1 MATITIKKLKIR
13 LNWKIAVC
21 VLLGFS
27 VLIKLGFWQL
37 DRANEKREII
47 RAVEL
52 RQSAEPVIPGSL
64 SKINKKDFEHQ
75 RLRLQGSYNNEKNIL
90 IKRQIHQ
97 GRYGYEVITP
107 FMLESDKHW
116 LLVSR
121 GWIEDQQG
129 AGAIPVVEPVDGSV
143 ELIAGVHY
151 PTGQAFFKAGSI
163 ATDDWPLILSRLN
176 LQGLS
181 PLFDQKIY
189 PFVVRLDEKI
199 PGVYIRHWQPEVIKV
214 STNIS
219 YAVQWFIFAFLLLLV
234 ALLVSS
240 NLLSLH
246 RSR

>member
-1 MATITIKKLKIR
+1 MDVIIIKKLKIR
-13 LNWKIAVC
+13 LNWKIALC
-21 VLLGFS
+21 VALGFS
-27 VLIKLGFWQL
+27 VLMKLGFWQL

-47 RAVEL
+47 QAIEL
-52 RQSAEPVIPGSL
+52 RQSAEPVMIGGL

-107 FMLESDKHW
+107 FMVESDKHW

-129 AGAIPVVEPVDGSV
+129 AGAIPVVEPVEGSV
-143 ELIAGVHY
+143 ELVVGVHY

-163 ATDDWPLILSRLN
+163 ATDDWPLVLSRLN

-181 PLFDQKIY
+181 SLFDQKLY
-189 PFVVRLDEKI
+189 PFLVRLDEKS

-219 YAVQWFIFAFLLLLV
+219 YAMQWFLMAFLLLLIALV
-234 ALLVSS
+234 ASS
-240 NLLSLH
+240 NVIELIKN
-246 RSR
+246 R